1 MKQLSLVVLL
11 LGALLLVTGC
21 GDSKKEEHKEAT
33 VMTSEA
39 MSMRPVEE
47 VRTSGIKETTSSK
60 SEKSAETTVE
70 TSSSDKKK
78 EQSVDEL
85 KLVKEYGEAYAN
97 FSSINDRNE
106 KLKKLMTK
114 ECIEN
119 NGIDVKTGVALESQ
133 GEMKAIYQNEKKEYA
148 VLLEC
153 MQNGTKTRVLLLA
166 KVKGNKI
173 SEMTYNSVK
182 QEY

>member
-21 GDSKKEEHKEAT
+21 GDSEKEEPKETT
-33 VMTSEA
+33 VTTSET

-70 TSSSDKKK
+70 TSNSDKKK

-106 KLKKLMTK
+106 KLKKLM
-114 ECIEN
+114 
-119 NGIDVKTGVALESQ
+119 L
-133 GEMKAIYQNEKKEYA
+133 
-148 VLLEC
+148 
-153 MQNGTKTRVLLLA
+153 
-166 KVKGNKI
+166 KG
-173 SEMTYNSVK
+173 
-182 QEY
+182 